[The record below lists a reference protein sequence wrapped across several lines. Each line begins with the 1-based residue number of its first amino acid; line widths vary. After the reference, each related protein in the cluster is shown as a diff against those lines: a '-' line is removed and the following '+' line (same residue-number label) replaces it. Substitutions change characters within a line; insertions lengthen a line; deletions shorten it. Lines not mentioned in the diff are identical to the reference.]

1 MRFGVAVNEP
11 AGFYLLA
18 PATDGMVIPQLTTI
32 EEDACSFSS
41 IFAAIHFAQAVK
53 AQLGYATKVYVT
65 NE

>member
-18 PATDGMVIPQLTTI
+18 PATDGAVIPQLTTI

-41 IFAAIHFAQAVK
+41 IFAAIHFAQAVRVE
-53 AQLGYATKVYVT
+53 LGYTTQVYVT